1 MAWIRRAWG
10 SVVYVFAALGVAAT
24 GLGAFLYLEGQRA
37 EEQLDPKAP
46 QVYREFARRLLAENA
61 ASASVIK
68 VPLAKGVS
76 VKEAAASMESRA
88 AARNV
93 KLVGRLDL
101 RPPVRAS
108 KGEGGERPAKAER
121 SAKSAPAGRGGR
133 PPPAEPRD
141 KAETAPGSPGE
152 GAAER
157 PRHMEVLQFCDTAT
171 AMALLEYNADFLAHM
186 PCSVGLYEDAAGQG
200 WLVTLNLDLLIHG
213 GREIDPELKQ
223 RVLAVKEALLD
234 IMAAGA
240 AGAL

>member
-1 MAWIRRAWG
+1 
-10 SVVYVFAALGVAAT
+10 V
-24 GLGAFLYLEGQRA
+24 FLYLEGQRA
-37 EEQLDPKAP
+37 EDQLDPKAS

-101 RPPVRAS
+101 RPPARPG
-108 KGEGGERPAKAER
+108 KGERPAKTER
-121 SAKSAPAGRGGR
+121 PAKAPPAGRGGR
-133 PPPAEPRD
+133 PEPAAVAEKPEEPP
-141 KAETAPGSPGE
+141 PGSPGE
-152 GAAER
+152 GMGGR
-157 PRHMEVLQFCDTAT
+157 PRAMEVLQFCDTAT

-186 PCSVGLYEDAAGQG
+186 PCSIGLYEDASGQG

-234 IMAAGA
+234 VMAAGA

>member
-1 MAWIRRAWG
+1 MAWVRRAW
-10 SVVYVFAALGVAAT
+10 VTLVYLFAALGVAGT
-24 GLGAFLYLEGQRA
+24 GLGVFLYLEGQRA
-37 EEQLDPKAP
+37 EDQLDPKAP

-101 RPPVRAS
+101 RPPA
-108 KGEGGERPAKAER
+108 RPAKVEKAAKAER
-121 SAKSAPAGRGGR
+121 PGKPAASGRGGR
-133 PPPAEPRD
+133 PAPATEPEKTAEP
-141 KAETAPGSPGE
+141 APGD
-152 GAAER
+152 AADAQAGR
-157 PRHMEVLQFCDTAT
+157 PRHMEVLQFCDSAT

-186 PCSVGLYEDAAGQG
+186 PCSIGLYEDAAGQG

-234 IMAAGA
+234 VMAAGA

>member
-1 MAWIRRAWG
+1 
-10 SVVYVFAALGVAAT
+10 V
-24 GLGAFLYLEGQRA
+24 FLYLEGQRA
-37 EEQLDPKAP
+37 EDQLDPKAA

-101 RPPVRAS
+101 RPPARAS
-108 KGEGGERPAKAER
+108 KSDRPAKTER
-121 SAKSAPAGRGGR
+121 SGKPAASGRGGR
-133 PPPAEPRD
+133 PESAGAGD
-141 KAETAPGSPGE
+141 KAADPAPGGPGE
-152 GAAER
+152 DRTER

-171 AMALLEYNADFLAHM
+171 AMALLEYNADYLAHM
-186 PCSVGLYEDAAGQG
+186 PCSIGLYEDASGQG

-234 IMAAGA
+234 VMAAGA